1 MKQKKTNKEAKKTRV
16 EIKRK
21 ESQGPVGSDSNL
33 YTEHGEM
40 WLVL

>member
-1 MKQKKTNKEAKKTRV
+1 MKQKKTNKEDKKKNTSWN
-16 EIKRK
+16 KQ
-21 ESQGPVGSDSNL
+21 ESQGTVGSDSNL

>member
-1 MKQKKTNKEAKKTRV
+1 MKQKKANKEEKKNTSWN
-16 EIKRK
+16 IQ
-21 ESQGPVGSDSNL
+21 ESQGIVGRDSNL

>member
-16 EIKRK
+16 EIKK

>member
-1 MKQKKTNKEAKKTRV
+1 MKQKMTNKEDKKNSSWN
-16 EIKRK
+16 KQ
-21 ESQGPVGSDSNL
+21 ESQGIVGSDSNL